1 MDGSRRRFVPPKE
14 AITGGFSGGADFF
27 TYIMAGLLIGML
39 LDWWTGWSPVMTIVW
54 SLIGIAVGA
63 HRMWQ
68 RSAAIVEQARETSH
82 GA

>member
-1 MDGSRRRFVPPKE
+1 MDGSKRRGVPPKE

-39 LDWWTGWSPVMTIVW
+39 LDWWTGWTPVMTIVW
-54 SLIGIAVGA
+54 ILLGIGAGM

-68 RSAAIVEQARETSH
+68 RSAILEEQAKGISH